1 MLHTVKLIVSATFT
15 KRFSMAKRP
24 VGRILALVVLIAL
37 GLGLYF
43 WLAERTPV
51 IVQPAETESTP

>member
-1 MLHTVKLIVSATFT
+1 MLHVVKLIASATFT
-15 KRFSMAKRP
+15 KRFSMVKRP
-24 VGRILALVVLIAL
+24 VGRILVLVLVLAL

-51 IVQPAETESTP
+51 IVRPAETESVP